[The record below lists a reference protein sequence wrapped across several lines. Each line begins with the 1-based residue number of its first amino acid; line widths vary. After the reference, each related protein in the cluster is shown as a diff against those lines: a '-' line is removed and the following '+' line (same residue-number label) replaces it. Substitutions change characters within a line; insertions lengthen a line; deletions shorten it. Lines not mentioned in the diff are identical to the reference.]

1 MSNYKMLSEKTYLQM
16 LKEKIATE
24 LSSAV
29 IPGIENPDSISN
41 KPQGEEVLIKEVPPD
56 ADAEKKA
63 KEDEETVDEGKCCE
77 ESVEAIDEDSTMAPR
92 GSSLDKMD
100 ARSGLKSQQ
109 PNIAQRKSDF
119 DNWRKSSASQTGAR
133 PIGPSIFK

>member
-77 ESVEAIDEDSTMAPR
+77 ESVEAIDEDGMAPR
-92 GSSLDKMD
+92 GSVEDKMD
-100 ARSGLKSQQ
+100 ARSGNAPSKPSYADWKKS
-109 PNIAQRKSDF
+109 PDSKAL
-119 DNWRKSSASQTGAR
+119 GAR
-133 PIGPSIFK
+133 VIGIK